1 MDLEEAF
8 YEISSQAIIMD
19 EMINQLRS
27 NQTRIIQEWL
37 ALNHSIR
44 PYLSLMQQPA
54 WVNNFLEAFFRVL
67 AEGQDKAMQQMLE
80 QMAQQAP
87 AERLDLKTAAQ
98 GILNLRSALLPY
110 VIEGFESD
118 LPMLSV
124 RLNMIDTIINE
135 IVIRFLDLQRNPPHH
150 QNTEKTPDIITR
162 SWDSRPVNPPE
173 DINKLMEE
181 MAEALLKMTSAK
193 SGFVFLAQENQ
204 ESFQPAF
211 SVGLI
216 DPQKEIIFRSLAPD
230 PSTDLLLHRLLADGQ
245 PVLSNHADHDR
256 KITPSVAS
264 LMHLENLLAFP
275 ISSDPAHIYGT
286 ILACNPTDA
295 PPFEQEMIV
304 TGQIIARALGLAQ
317 ENRLLYDETRKRLV
331 ESSGL
336 RQITLAL
343 LQKLELPEVL
353 EIVCSEAQRLTN
365 AMGSS
370 VSLLEN
376 EKWLRIAFQTG
387 TAVHNVSLISMN
399 DSLLGLVV
407 RRGDALLI
415 NNPQSEEL
423 KDFKD
428 SSLSM
433 LAVPLKMQGEVIGVL
448 DVVNKKFGFTPE
460 DVRVMKL
467 FADQAAMA
475 IEHARL
481 YQSAEQVAI
490 LEERQRLARELH
502 DSVNQALYGINL
514 YASAANR
521 KLAANDL
528 DSVRKNLEIL
538 GTTARDALAEMR
550 LLVFELR
557 PPVLKQ
563 KGLVNAI
570 QDRLKSVEERTGIE
584 VGLKSRITSH
594 IPMHIEEALYR
605 IVQEALNNITKHAQ
619 AQHVTIHLIQSGQ
632 TLRLQVQDDGIGFD
646 VEAAKSSGGIGLK
659 TMQERA
665 EAIKADFS
673 IHSSPGAGSDITT
686 KVIL

>member
-1 MDLEEAF
+1 
-8 YEISSQAIIMD
+8 
-19 EMINQLRS
+19 
-27 NQTRIIQEWL
+27 
-37 ALNHSIR
+37 
-44 PYLSLMQQPA
+44 
-54 WVNNFLEAFFRVL
+54 
-67 AEGQDKAMQQMLE
+67 
-80 QMAQQAP
+80 
-87 AERLDLKTAAQ
+87 
-98 GILNLRSALLPY
+98 
-110 VIEGFESD
+110 
-118 LPMLSV
+118 
-124 RLNMIDTIINE
+124 
-135 IVIRFLDLQRNPPHH
+135 
-150 QNTEKTPDIITR
+150 
-162 SWDSRPVNPPE
+162 
-173 DINKLMEE
+173 
-181 MAEALLKMTSAK
+181 
-193 SGFVFLAQENQ
+193 
-204 ESFQPAF
+204 
-211 SVGLI
+211 
-216 DPQKEIIFRSLAPD
+216 
-230 PSTDLLLHRLLADGQ
+230 
-245 PVLSNHADHDR
+245 
-256 KITPSVAS
+256 
-264 LMHLENLLAFP
+264 
-275 ISSDPAHIYGT
+275 
-286 ILACNPTDA
+286 
-295 PPFEQEMIV
+295 
-304 TGQIIARALGLAQ
+304 
-317 ENRLLYDETRKRLV
+317 
-331 ESSGL
+331 
-336 RQITLAL
+336 

-353 EIVCSEAQRLTN
+353 EIVCNEAQRLTN

-387 TAVHNVSLISMN
+387 TTVHNATLISMN

-415 NNPQSEEL
+415 NNPQSKEL

-673 IHSSPGAGSDITT
+673 IHSSPGAGSDITI

>member
-1 MDLEEAF
+1 MNK
-8 YEISSQAIIMD
+8 
-19 EMINQLRS
+19 MINQLRS
-27 NQTRIIQEWL
+27 NQTRIIHDWL
-37 ALNHSIR
+37 ALNQSAR
-44 PYLSLMQQPA
+44 PCLSLMQQPA
-54 WVNNFLEAFFRVL
+54 WVTNFLEAFFNVL
-67 AEGQDKAMQQMLE
+67 GEGEDKAIDRMLE
-80 QMAQQAP
+80 QMAQHAQ
-87 AERLDLKTAAQ
+87 EENLDLKTAAR
-98 GILNLRSALLPY
+98 GILTLRSALLPF
-110 VIEGFESD
+110 VIEGFEND

-124 RLNMIDTIINE
+124 RLNIIDTLINE
-135 IVIRFLDLQRNPPHH
+135 TTMRFLDLQRNPPKR
-150 QNTEKTPDIITR
+150 QTTRPTPDTITR

-173 DINKLMEE
+173 DINSLLTQ
-181 MAEALLKMTSAK
+181 MAENVLKMTGAAC
-193 SGFVFLAQENQ
+193 GYVYLAQDNQ

-216 DPQKEIIFRSLAPD
+216 DPDKEKTFRSAAPD

-245 PVLSNHADHDR
+245 PVCSRNASKDR
-256 KITPSVAS
+256 KITPSIAS
-264 LMHLENLLAFP
+264 NMGLGNLLAFP
-275 ISSDPAHIYGT
+275 ISSDPAHIYGMM
-286 ILACNPTDA
+286 LACNPADQR
-295 PPFEQEMIV
+295 PFDQEAIAS
-304 TGQIIARALGLAQ
+304 GQMIARALGLAQ

-343 LQKLELPEVL
+343 LQKLDLPEVL
-353 EIVCSEAQRLTN
+353 EIVCNEAQRLTN

-387 TAVHNVSLISMN
+387 TSVHNTSLVSTN
-399 DSLLGLVV
+399 ASLLGLVV

-415 NNPQSEEL
+415 NNPQSEEM
-423 KDFKD
+423 KSFKD
-428 SSLSM
+428 SSLSL

-448 DVVNKKFGFTPE
+448 DVVNKKYGFTPE

-481 YQSAEQVAI
+481 YQSAEHVAI

-502 DSVNQALYGINL
+502 DSVNQALYAINL

-528 DSVRKNLEIL
+528 ESVHKNLDIL
-538 GTTARDALAEMR
+538 GNTARDALAEMR

-570 QDRLKSVEERTGIE
+570 QERLKSVEERTGLHI
-584 VGLKSRITSH
+584 GLKARITGH
-594 IPMHIEEALYR
+594 IPVHIEEALYR
-605 IVQEALNNITKHAQ
+605 IVQEALNNVTKHAQ
-619 AQHVTIHLIQSGQ
+619 AEQVAIHLIQSGQ
-632 TLRLQVQDDGIGFD
+632 ILRLKIQDDGMGFD
-646 VEAAKSSGGIGLK
+646 VDAAGQSGGMGLK

-665 EAIKADFS
+665 ESIQAEFS
-673 IHSSPGAGSDITT
+673 IHSTLNEGSEIVV
-686 KVIL
+686 KVNL